1 MIDLT
6 VSHAGDAPL
15 SNDVVTSNAKYAR
28 SLNPVQSQLTVP
40 IFLVT
45 AILQKNSRRGF
56 VTPLDVPAEALRR

>member
-1 MIDLT
+1 V
-6 VSHAGDAPL
+6 VS
-15 SNDVVTSNAKYAR
+15 SNAKYAR

-45 AILQKNSRRGF
+45 AILQKNSRQGF